1 MFIEANTDYAIQM
14 NRGGSSQPYHTS
26 LIRSAYPH
34 ASNIAQ
40 EDVRFCSAFSR
51 DPVACINQ
59 VTSHLQTP
67 AAHRW
72 PFSAE
77 SSWTRSV
84 REHYGQPEKLHWHAS
99 DKGVQKKTS
108 ESYQRNLLRDY
119 AGNYNLRHLQQN
131 LGLLPP

>member
-1 MFIEANTDYAIQM
+1 MDTPMFIEANTDYAIQM

-34 ASNIAQ
+34 ASNIDQ

-51 DPVACINQ
+51 DPVACIDQ

-67 AAHRW
+67 ASHRW
-72 PFSAE
+72 PTSSESA
-77 SSWTRSV
+77 WTKSV
-84 REHYGQPEKLHWHAS
+84 REHYVSPENLRKMP
-99 DKGVQKKTS
+99 

-119 AGNYNLRHLQQN
+119 AGNYDLRHLQQD
-131 LGLLPP
+131 LGLFSA